1 MTDMLGRKSSW
12 SSKVSGCP
20 PLYGTA
26 EMQILEEE
34 ERRKLLPRK
43 RMLNQQRRKT
53 IQNGIRVVAHA
64 HVTNSVQN
72 MDKTLP
78 GNTMWPGHVNPPK
91 DRWRRNTTCNL

>member
-64 HVTNSVQN
+64 HVTNSFRTWIRLYQETPCGLV
-72 MDKTLP
+72 MSI
-78 GNTMWPGHVNPPK
+78 H
-91 DRWRRNTTCNL
+91 